1 MRADRP
7 ILALWTF
14 VAVLALGYVVYTI
27 SAGVHP
33 GPGTAPT
40 TTTRPPIFRPPDRD
54 LRDR

>member
-7 ILALWTF
+7 LLSFLTF
-14 VAVLALGYVVYTI
+14 VAVLALGYVAYTV

-33 GPGTAPT
+33 GPGATSSSATPMV
-40 TTTRPPIFRPPDRD
+40 RPLDRD